1 MKPRNRM
8 ALALLSLPLLLA
20 ALPLVA
26 GGDEE
31 SGAAAPAAAEITAV
45 AGTPFVDHIWASPAD
60 YEQATGNTIAAFHES
75 PLLAARVAQGELPPV
90 EERLPESPQVIR
102 PMEAIGR
109 YGGTFNGAASAPWG
123 GEHLESSGQSLLIW
137 PPDSSVLIP
146 TSSGDSRSPA
156 MAAPPRSISARG

>member
-60 YEQATGNTIAAFHES
+60 YETGDRQHHRRVS
-75 PLLAARVAQGELPPV
+75 RVAAVG
-90 EERLPESPQVIR
+90 
-102 PMEAIGR
+102 GR
-109 YGGTFNGAASAPWG
+109 GWRRVSC
-123 GEHLESSGQSLLIW
+123 
-137 PPDSSVLIP
+137 
-146 TSSGDSRSPA
+146 R
-156 MAAPPRSISARG
+156 R